1 MRCLPSAIFGAT
13 GSSRM
18 LRVLTEFSEENSSPE
33 RNEMLVVSL
42 RRSSIREPQPP
53 ELDGGIWPRHG
64 GGAERVRT
72 E

>member
-1 MRCLPSAIFGAT
+1 
-13 GSSRM
+13 M

-53 ELDGGIWPRHG
+53 EFG
-64 GGAERVRT
+64 GGEFGPGMEGWERSDQDFAEQKT
-72 E
+72 ER